1 MKKVMFFF
9 VIMALSFTASNRVFA
24 EKDTPVHFE
33 ELENELIQEGISKKD
48 AAELIDSMNKL
59 VKDGENPK
67 KLGNIV
73 SHAAHAAKEEGFK
86 GKDLAVKVHGEIQ
99 EKNGSGR
106 N

>member
-9 VIMALSFTASNRVFA
+9 VVMALSFTVSNRVSA

-67 KLGNIV
+67 ELGNIV
-73 SHAAHAAKEEGFK
+73 SQAAHAAKK
-86 GKDLAVKVHGEIQ
+86 RRI
-99 EKNGSGR
+99 
-106 N
+106 